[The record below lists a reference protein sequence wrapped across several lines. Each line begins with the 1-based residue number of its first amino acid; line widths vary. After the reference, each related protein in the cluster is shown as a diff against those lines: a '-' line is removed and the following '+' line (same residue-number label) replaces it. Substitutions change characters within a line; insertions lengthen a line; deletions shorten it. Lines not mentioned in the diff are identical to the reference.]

1 MADKENSPPC
11 KRAKS
16 MCKFSDKIAQEYPD
30 IARSKLGD
38 VHAFCKVCKVDI
50 SIGNGGKSDVKQHVG
65 KAKQKKQ
72 KQAAQDSNK
81 INQFYP
87 AHADN
92 EVIRAETLDL
102 FTKFSSFSASDEFNK
117 LVKRMFPDS
126 KIANMGQ
133 AGLK

>member
-1 MADKENSPPC
+1 M
-11 KRAKS
+11 
-16 MCKFSDKIAQEYPD
+16 
-30 IARSKLGD
+30 KLGD

-50 SIGNGGKSDVKQHVG
+50 SIGNGGKSDVKRHVG
-65 KAKQKKQ
+65 KAKHKKQ

-92 EVIRAETLDL
+92 EVIRAETL
-102 FTKFSSFSASDEFNK
+102 FTKFIAQYNISFSASDEFNK

-126 KIANMGQ
+126 KIAAKYG
-133 AGLK
+133 AGRTIFRIILRVEK